1 MDQKYR
7 LEPPNGAYGW
17 IIVFG
22 AQLINIFNQ
31 SLISV
36 FGLIFGPLFNSLRM
50 SKKDITLVMNVTN
63 LLLNLSGLL
72 TTILIKTFSARK
84 ITIVGC
90 LLISIGVMITSQASS
105 MMQILIFYCL
115 MVGIGLGLITNSAM
129 VIVTSYFTT
138 KKSQAV
144 SLTLAGSGIGEMNEK
159 LLVA

>member
-1 MDQKYR
+1 MEVKYH
-7 LEPPNGAYGW
+7 LEPPNGGYGW

-36 FGLIFGPLFNSLRM
+36 FGLVFGPFFNALRM
-50 SKKDITLVMNVTN
+50 SKKDITLVMNMTN
-63 LLLNLSGLL
+63 LLLNLSGLA

-90 LLISIGVMITSQASS
+90 LLISFGVMITSQTSS
-105 MMQILIFYCL
+105 MMQILIFYCVML
-115 MVGIGLGLITNSAM
+115 GVGLGLITNSVM
-129 VIVTSYFTT
+129 VIVNSYFTT

-144 SLTLAGSGIGEMNEK
+144 SLTLAGSGIGGNIK
-159 LLVA
+159 LKC